1 MSLTVETQVYY
12 HRKLGRCHFSVFQT
26 LFVLRLFRLFFFLEC
41 QNYKNLTSADRNVN
55 YGKRGVECDADIVPG
70 WFRFQGEAGTQMATT
85 CPPHWSCNSGA
96 NGWMKGELPSVADG
110 RVTRMACFHVS
121 NRCCFSF
128 KYIQVRNCGEYYVY
142 YLNGTPDNSCTRYC
156 GSD

>member
-1 MSLTVETQVYY
+1 MATGSCVTYSRNAGILPQKA
-12 HRKLGRCHFSVFQT
+12 RALSFLSFSNPLCFT
-26 LFVLRLFRLFFFLEC
+26 AFPFIFYFLEC

-70 WFRFQGEAGTQMATT
+70 WFRFQGEAGILMATT
-85 CPPHWSCNSGA
+85 CPPHWSCNSSG

-128 KYIQVRNCGEYYVY
+128 KYIQVRNCGE
-142 YLNGTPDNSCTRYC
+142 
-156 GSD
+156 